1 MHRQR
6 SAGLGLR
13 SPLSDAPGLGRE
25 SLPRIRRQVV
35 VTTPVMEARGEP
47 ISDKRPTLYGR
58 IAVLVKDEAFGLPVA
73 NQVDTFAPRK
83 NLHDFAAR
91 STG

>member
-1 MHRQR
+1 
-6 SAGLGLR
+6 
-13 SPLSDAPGLGRE
+13 
-25 SLPRIRRQVV
+25 
-35 VTTPVMEARGEP
+35 MEARREP
-47 ISDKRPTLYGR
+47 LLDKRPTLYRR
-58 IAVLVKDEAFGLPVA
+58 IAVLVKDEAFRLPVA